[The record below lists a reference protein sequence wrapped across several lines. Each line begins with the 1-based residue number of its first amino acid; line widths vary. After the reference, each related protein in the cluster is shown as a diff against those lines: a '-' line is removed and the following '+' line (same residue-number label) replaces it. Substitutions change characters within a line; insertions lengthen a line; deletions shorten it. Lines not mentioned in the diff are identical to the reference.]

1 MGVCIIII
9 MPSALRLKKWSK
21 NFHERLHYPALVT
34 PVVGESILKLCFRSD
49 VLPLQTSLQPRA
61 AVGICC
67 LHSPM
72 HFNGGVINPQM
83 ASSTPGS
90 SLLTQFP
97 QQPQFTIK
105 TASRSVH
112 PFLSNRHT
120 HKDRPR
126 YICGN
131 KQHLCTLCM

>member
-67 LHSPM
+67 LHSLM
-72 HFNGGVINPQM
+72 HFDGGVINPRKM

-97 QQPQFTIK
+97 QQPQFTIQ

-112 PFLSNRHT
+112 PFLSTRHT
-120 HKDRPR
+120 HKDRF
-126 YICGN
+126 
-131 KQHLCTLCM
+131 LFS